1 MSIRDLL
8 FLILAA
14 GTCGGAVAVVL
25 TPTVARMAAWLIVTL
40 VSSAGLFFLLG
51 ADLTGVAQLLVYV
64 GGTLVLLIFGAMLT
78 AGGARGVLR
87 TPRTEVLVTGVLSI
101 GLIGVLLNTVL
112 AAPWPVR
119 YRAATVE
126 SGREGTTLPLG
137 LALLGVRV
145 DRTRVSSAPVPGAA
159 PGYLLPF
166 ELISVHLLVVL
177 VGAAYLARAKRRVT
191 AAGVATPTAPKPE
204 VGLDDESF
212 RSRSAGGPEVLKG
225 ATWPTT

>member
-1 MSIRDLL
+1 MSVRDLL

-14 GTCGGAVAVVL
+14 GTCVGAVAVVL
-25 TPTVARMAAWLIVTL
+25 TPTVARMATWLILTL

-87 TPRTEVLVTGVLSI
+87 TPRTEVLVTGVLGI
-101 GLIGVLLNTVL
+101 GLMGVLINTVL

-119 YRAATVE
+119 YQVAATE
-126 SGREGTTLPLG
+126 TGRDGTTLPLG

-145 DRTRVSSAPVPGAA
+145 DRAQSAAPALPGAT

-177 VGAAYLARAKRRVT
+177 VGAAYLARAKRRVLPGTDST
-191 AAGVATPTAPKPE
+191 AAPVSTSPLAAERPQLAEGT
-204 VGLDDESF
+204 
-212 RSRSAGGPEVLKG
+212 
-225 ATWPTT
+225 TWPTT